1 MGKREDNRRIKMIN
15 EVFKDVVD
23 LMEIQTS
30 MGPVKLISLE
40 EIPLLQMQEIMEN
53 PGEGRMML
61 MVDAFQ
67 LCLVNPEDWEN
78 KFVSMS
84 MKELNRVL
92 QQWMSTSSRLAKIGS
107 PENENENESGE
118 F

>member
-30 MGPVKLISLE
+30 MGPVKLISIE

>member
-1 MGKREDNRRIKMIN
+1 MGKRDDKRREKMIN
-15 EVFKDVVD
+15 EAFSEVVD

-30 MGPVKLISLE
+30 RGLVKLISLE

-67 LCLVNPEDWEN
+67 LCLVNPQDWDD
-78 KFVSMS
+78 KFASMS

-92 QQWMSTSSRLAKIGS
+92 QQWMSTSSRLSKIGS
-107 PENENENESGE
+107 PEDEKENGD

>member
-30 MGPVKLISLE
+30 MGPVKLISIE

-78 KFVSMS
+78 KFTSMS

>member
-30 MGPVKLISLE
+30 MGPVKLISIE

-53 PGEGRMML
+53 PGEGRLML

-78 KFVSMS
+78 KFTSMS